1 MIYEVLATLWEGPAD
16 DSSVAR
22 AIEER
27 TGERFTSEA
36 AARYL
41 RSLRHA
47 GYIDA
52 HGSDLSPRYAI
63 NNDGSTLL
71 ARLARRVEEPQE
83 SLYA

>member
-1 MIYEVLATLWEGPAD
+1 MIYEVLATLWEGPAG
-16 DSSVAR
+16 DSAVAR

-27 TGERFTSEA
+27 TGEKFSREA
-36 AARYL
+36 AGSYL

-52 HGSDLSPRYAI
+52 DNDEWSPSYTI
-63 NNDGSTLL
+63 NDEGSTLL
-71 ARLARRVEEPQE
+71 ARLARQVEEPEE